1 VSFSDNRL
9 LEENRSVYGDKI
21 WRLVESLL
29 DLLGP
34 MENFSHSWLTSDLVD
49 RLRAGMKV
57 GIRLGRSVVNQM
69 QESVDLMI
77 SQPSALGLGSSTPMK
92 SAASH
97 SGPNKSSSAASA
109 SAGSSKNSTKDTPL
123 SKAIDGVFWIILR
136 VLLNIFIEGGA
147 SERETLSENSSPLK
161 AVARLQAFM
170 AWVREGSREYY
181 DLESLYIVTKVTD
194 TLRITKQPPDSPWTR
209 QALSLVSTKLVT
221 QRANII
227 SRLSLLEKS
236 AATDSPATHK
246 RQEFFAYMQRQAPYA
261 SLDDSTERLS
271 LDDPWLDPVE
281 KSGVL
286 SLADAIQLQIETM
299 CSDTSGSMNT
309 SAITLETI
317 RLALQLPND
326 SKFSWPLWSTGMEP
340 ILREA
345 QKTEELMLASKLTD
359 MGLHKH
365 SQEMTVLMERQRQIE
380 AAHISSISAR
390 VEDSINRV
398 HTAENKHLRE
408 AGRNEE
414 QSRKKHV
421 QSWTKILEELANER
435 GPWGS
440 GADEFVDVSDFI
452 CFLI

>member
-1 VSFSDNRL
+1 V
-9 LEENRSVYGDKI
+9 
-21 WRLVESLL
+21 
-29 DLLGP
+29 
-34 MENFSHSWLTSDLVD
+34 
-49 RLRAGMKV
+49 
-57 GIRLGRSVVNQM
+57 
-69 QESVDLMI
+69 
-77 SQPSALGLGSSTPMK
+77 
-92 SAASH
+92 
-97 SGPNKSSSAASA
+97 
-109 SAGSSKNSTKDTPL
+109 KDTPL

-147 SERETLSENSSPLK
+147 SERETLTEDSSPLK
-161 AVARLQAFM
+161 AVARLQSFM

-209 QALSLVSTKLVT
+209 QALSLVATKLVT

-236 AATDSPATHK
+236 SSIESPTTHK
-246 RQEFFAYMQRQAPYA
+246 RQEFFAYLQRQGPVAP
-261 SLDDSTERLS
+261 LDEFSERLS
-271 LDDPWLDPVE
+271 LEDPWLDPIE
-281 KSGVL
+281 RSGVL
-286 SLADAIQLQIETM
+286 TLGEAIQLQIESM
-299 CSDTSGSMNT
+299 CGEPNGSMNT
-309 SAITLETI
+309 SAITLEII

-326 SKFSWPLWSTGMEP
+326 SKFSWALWSTGMEP

-365 SQEMTVLMERQRQIE
+365 SQEMTVLMERQRQTE
-380 AAHISSISAR
+380 ATHTSSISAR
-390 VEDSINRV
+390 VEDSINKV

-408 AGRNEE
+408 AGRSEE
-414 QSRKKHV
+414 QSRKKHI

-440 GADEFVDVSDFI
+440 GADDFVDVRFYFTGYPQTMFD
-452 CFLI
+452 LISPGTVDCRPM